1 MQEIGLPDFS
11 FEKKL
16 WKKGYRF
23 VVGIDEAGRGAWAGP
38 IVASACTFA
47 SKFKILSRKAGVAI
61 RRLADRV
68 NSKIKIDDS
77 KRLRPREREETAEW
91 TKKHAL
97 AWSVA
102 EISVGIIN
110 RVGIG
115 KAIAMAM
122 RQAIKK
128 LFDGEITALSTHFYS
143 RPGPKTSRYPVRNQ
157 SKKRRKSEFSFLVDG
172 FHVKYLP
179 GGLKNQK
186 GVIHG
191 DQKSISIAAASILAK
206 VYRDKI
212 MVALGRK
219 YPVYGWG
226 RNKGYGTRL
235 QQKAISRYGLTKF
248 HRRQFVRKFL
258 ARGGSLFD

>member
-1 MQEIGLPDFS
+1 MTKTLPTFS
-11 FEKKL
+11 LEKSL

-23 VVGIDEAGRGAWAGP
+23 VIGIDEVGRGAWAGP

-61 RRLADRV
+61 SDRV

-77 KRLRPREREETAEW
+77 KRMKPREREETAEW
-91 TKKHAL
+91 IKKHTL

-102 EISVGIIN
+102 EVPVGMIN

-115 KAIAMAM
+115 KATAMAM

-143 RPGPKTSRYPVRNQ
+143 RPGPKTSRYPVKNQ

-186 GVIHG
+186 GVVHG

-235 QQKAISRYGLTKF
+235 HQKAILRYSLTKF

-258 ARGGSLFD
+258 ARDGSLFD